1 MTDEGNVVHL
11 PVQRSEDGPAP
22 AAPAQSWGAVSEM
35 EMCQHMDLA
44 IAWLREHHP
53 GSDHLDAVYAIAQ
66 RQGGAL
72 GQSQWPG
79 FVARVREDAE
89 R

>member
-11 PVQRSEDGPAP
+11 PVSRSEGRPP
-22 AAPAQSWGAVSEM
+22 PAVSAERWEAVSDAEM
-35 EMCQHMDLA
+35 GQHVDGA
-44 IAWLREHHP
+44 IVWLREHP
-53 GSDHLDAVYAIAQ
+53 GSDHLDAAYAIAQ

-72 GQSQWPG
+72 GQSRWPE
-79 FVARVREDAE
+79 FAARVREEAE

>member
-11 PVQRSEDGPAP
+11 PVRRSEDGPAP
-22 AAPAQSWGAVSEM
+22 AVSADRWGSVSDAEM
-35 EMCQHMDLA
+35 GQHLGLA
-44 IAWLREHHP
+44 IVWLREHP
-53 GSDHLDAVYAIAQ
+53 GGDHLDAAYAIAQ

-72 GQSQWPG
+72 GQSQWPE
-79 FVARVREDAE
+79 FVARIREEAE

>member
-11 PVQRSEDGPAP
+11 PVPRSEDGPSP
-22 AAPAQSWGAVSEM
+22 AAPAQPWGPVSEA
-35 EMCQHMDLA
+35 EMGQHVDGAMV
-44 IAWLREHHP
+44 WLRAHP
-53 GSDHLDAVYAIAQ
+53 GTDHLDAAYAIAQ

-72 GQSQWPG
+72 GHSRWPG
-79 FVARVREDAE
+79 FVARVREGAE